1 MVDLMICG
9 LTDILDLAETCLD
22 FRPLRSIFQF
32 LILRFLDCVVN
43 RRICDE

>member
-22 FRPLRSIFQF
+22 FRPLCSIS
-32 LILRFLDCVVN
+32 N
-43 RRICDE
+43 S